1 MKSLLKVSLAALTLA
16 FAVSSHAADKKLVV
30 ATDTAFVPFEFKQG
44 DKYVGFDVD
53 LWDAI
58 AKELKLDYT
67 LKPMDFS
74 GIIPALQTKNI
85 DLALAGITITDER
98 KKAIDFSDGYY
109 KSGLLVMVKAN
120 NNDIKSVK
128 DLDGKVVAVK
138 SGTGSVDYAKANIK
152 TKDLRQFPNIDNA
165 YMELGTNRAD
175 AVLHD
180 TPNILYFIK
189 TAGNGQF
196 KAVGESL
203 EAQQYGVAFPKGSD
217 ELREKV
223 NGALKTLRE
232 NGTYNEIYKKWF
244 GTEPKLN
251 DLMLACGPVVRT
263 LTGPTALSVTD
274 KTLSAISAP
283 NRAFDY
289 LHHGN
294 RNDICSLTGA
304 PSGPPFRFCLRALK

>member
-1 MKSLLKVSLAALTLA
+1 MKSVFKLSLAALALA
-16 FAVSSHAADKKLVV
+16 FAVSSTAAEKQLVV
-30 ATDTAFVPFEFKQG
+30 ATDTAFVPFEFKKG
-44 DKYVGFDVD
+44 DKYVGFDID

-58 AKELKLDYT
+58 AKQLNLSYS

-74 GIIPALQTKNI
+74 GIIPALQTRNV

-120 NNDIKSVK
+120 NNDVK
-128 DLDGKVVAVK
+128 GINDLNGKVVAVK
-138 SGTGSVDYAKANIK
+138 SGTGSVDYVKTHIK

-196 KAVGESL
+196 KAVGDSL
-203 EAQQYGVAFPKGSD
+203 EAQQYGIAFPKGSD
-217 ELREKV
+217 ELRDKI
-223 NGALKTLRE
+223 NGALKTLRD
-232 NGTYNEIYKKWF
+232 NGTYNAIYKKWF
-244 GTEPKLN
+244 GSEPK
-251 DLMLACGPVVRT
+251 
-263 LTGPTALSVTD
+263 
-274 KTLSAISAP
+274 
-283 NRAFDY
+283 
-289 LHHGN
+289 
-294 RNDICSLTGA
+294 
-304 PSGPPFRFCLRALK
+304 

>member
-1 MKSLLKVSLAALTLA
+1 MKTSIATLLCSCVLAAGAAHAETL
-16 FAVSSHAADKKLVV
+16 LVG
-30 ATDTAFVPFEFKQG
+30 TDAGLAPFEFKDPKTEQI
-44 DKYVGFDVD
+44 VGFDIDIIKAV
-53 LWDAI
+53 
-58 AKELKLDYT
+58 AKAVGDEAKIQS
-67 LKPMDFS
+67 MQFA
-74 GIIPALQTKNI
+74 GIIPALQTKNV

-120 NNDIKSVK
+120 NNDVKSVK

-196 KAVGESL
+196 KAVGDSL
-203 EAQQYGVAFPKGSD
+203 EAQQYGIAFPKGSD
-217 ELREKV
+217 ELRDKI

-244 GTEPKLN
+244 GTEPK
-251 DLMLACGPVVRT
+251 
-263 LTGPTALSVTD
+263 
-274 KTLSAISAP
+274 
-283 NRAFDY
+283 
-289 LHHGN
+289 
-294 RNDICSLTGA
+294 
-304 PSGPPFRFCLRALK
+304 